1 MTSKLFRY
9 VISKYVQQ
17 KEVFIICLF
26 TSFLL
31 AMLLLYL
38 PSILQSLMSKSFS
51 YVDTR
56 TSLVACTYLI
66 FMGGVANINFYF
78 SSKLSSEIG
87 ASIQIEFIEKW
98 LKTPPIDRENHLPKP
113 NSIFLNDISILSV
126 AIGNSIIPIIFNFSL
141 LLFSLLFLSFIS
153 ISLTAVIIISI
164 SGLALLNLFL
174 EKKIEN
180 LTIILQKTTNQA
192 TERTLELINKV
203 DLIQSFNVI
212 DSEIRNMTD
221 WQKNSLIALYKKNQF
236 QAVFGG
242 GLLIFSLI
250 LLVLLINLSSYLV
263 SIGNISTGSIIGFV
277 SYILLAGR
285 SFNQFSSNY
294 SSIRRAKCSFDNI
307 NKFIS
312 QEFKVEKTQIKHFEH
327 NITFENVSFFYPN
340 SDFHI
345 KNLSFK
351 FNKNKIYSIVGQ
363 SGSGKSSLLNLI
375 RGWNIPNDGSIV
387 FNGSCSG
394 YFELSPFINYL
405 GSEAILL
412 NRSIERNISLSGR
425 CDESLIEL
433 MLSKLGE
440 NNIDIYDEKLTCALS
455 TGQKQKVAFVRA
467 ILSKKPILILDEA
480 TAVLDSESEQ
490 ELYKLIKNSKFIKLV
505 IIVSHRLSSVRH
517 ADKII
522 VMDRGKFIE
531 SGNHELL
538 VKRKRNYYK
547 IFEEQMNDAIE
558 T

>member
-375 RGWNIPNDGSIV
+375 RGCNIPNDGSIV